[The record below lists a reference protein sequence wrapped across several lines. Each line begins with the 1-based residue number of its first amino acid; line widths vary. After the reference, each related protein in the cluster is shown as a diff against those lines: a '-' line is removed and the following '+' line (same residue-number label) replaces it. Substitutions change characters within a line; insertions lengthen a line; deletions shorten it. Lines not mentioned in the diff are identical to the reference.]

1 MKITGGKNICFI
13 TVLLLILL
21 TMPFLASAEEPF
33 MVKDLS
39 LDQNFSYGV
48 EETEFANVNGVL
60 FFAANSVAHGG
71 ELWKYEGGS
80 ASLVKDI
87 RPGSDWGHPSELT
100 NVNGTLYFVATD
112 GINGKELWKSDG
124 TEAGTVMVKD
134 INLGS
139 GDSYIIQIT
148 DVNGTL

>member
-13 TVLLLILL
+13 TVLLIIIL

-60 FFAANSVAHGG
+60 FFKANSQYAR
-71 ELWKYEGGS
+71 
-80 ASLVKDI
+80 I
-87 RPGSDWGHPSELT
+87 Q
-100 NVNGTLYFVATD
+100 
-112 GINGKELWKSDG
+112 
-124 TEAGTVMVKD
+124 
-134 INLGS
+134 GS
-139 GDSYIIQIT
+139 GQACTNPINEDWRLASGQSLARNSST
-148 DVNGTL
+148 FSKDKSQVCPPF